1 MLIMKGESMSQFNP
15 EELASY
21 GKHKTKAP
29 DSQQRSNA
37 VAKKL
42 PIDTLIT
49 HHGEILGEFSSISE
63 DVRCDCP
70 DGTLHSDGRGDSYA
84 HTIMLPGGEV
94 GISCSGDSCNGLFIP
109 DTPISKVVSSRKL
122 PTQKLDIGQ
131 LDTIPLL
138 HFTED
143 MIPEPIRRWTLDI
156 CQQCES
162 SLNYGAV
169 SSVIVIANIIGYRC
183 RIRPKPNTDW
193 KLSVNLWGMLIGD
206 PSYRKSPVATQCIAP
221 LKRLQKEAYE
231 EYEKKKTDYESQ
243 KMLKDIAE
251 KAKKSALQKAY
262 ETSDEKAIE
271 RAEQMSVPLLEEPI
285 SERFIMNDAT
295 TEAVG
300 VVASKNTR
308 TILQYRDEL
317 SGFFSTFRKS
327 GREGDRA
334 FYLEAFQGDA
344 SYTYDRIGRGNIHIE
359 MLSIGVFG
367 TIQPSVLAQSII
379 PQNGKNN
386 DGLSQRMQLSVFS
399 DGEQRPYY
407 DSGSKSETK
416 TQVYD
421 IMKSLAYADYE
432 VMVGAKNDP
441 DDSIPYFQFDN
452 AAQDI
457 YIEWYNNLKKK
468 EHDESDENIQAH
480 IGKYYSLLPSLA
492 LVFFLIDKVSGR
504 IDTPSIG
511 VDYVELAIQWCTVL
525 ESHARKMYS
534 LTDQSSK
541 KNLPQKIIDYVTTHH
556 TELPKSFGE
565 ISGNIRGA
573 NSEAVEEALKGIAEI
588 DGRKVI
594 KLLLV

>member
-1 MLIMKGESMSQFNP
+1 MQILKGENMSQFNP
-15 EELASY
+15 DELASF
-21 GKHKTKAP
+21 GKEETEKKDVSHNSS
-29 DSQQRSNA
+29 DRA
-37 VAKKL
+37 VKRIPFDA
-42 PIDTLIT
+42 TIT
-49 HHGEILGEFSSISE
+49 RHGEIIGDLSSIAE

-70 DGTLHSDGRGDSYA
+70 DGYLHSDGLGDDYA
-84 HTIMLPGGEV
+84 HTVRLSGGDI
-94 GISCSGDSCNGLFIP
+94 GISCSGDSCTGLFIP
-109 DTPISKVVSSRKL
+109 DAPMDKMNTVNKSP
-122 PTQKLDIGQ
+122 QKLDIGQ
-131 LDTIPLL
+131 LDSAELL

-169 SSVIVIANIIGYRC
+169 SSVIVIANIIGCRC
-183 RIRPKPNTDW
+183 RIGPKPNTDW

-231 EYEKKKTDYESQ
+231 EYEKKKIDYESQ
-243 KMLKDIAE
+243 KMVKDIAE

-271 RAEQMSVPLLEEPI
+271 RAEQMGIPFLEEPI

-317 SGFFSTFRKS
+317 SGFFSTFSKS

-344 SYTYDRIGRGNIHIE
+344 SYTYDRIGRGNIHIDT
-359 MLSIGVFG
+359 LSIGVFG

-399 DGEQRPYY
+399 DGKHRPYY

-504 IDTPSIG
+504 IDTANIG

-534 LTDQSSK
+534 LTDESSK
-541 KNLPQKIIDYVTTHH
+541 KSLKQKIIDYVTKHQA
-556 TELPKSFGE
+556 ELPKSFGE
-565 ISGNIRGA
+565 ISGNIHPSKA
-573 NSEAVEEALKGIAEI
+573 KDVEQALEGIALT

-594 KLLLV
+594 KLL